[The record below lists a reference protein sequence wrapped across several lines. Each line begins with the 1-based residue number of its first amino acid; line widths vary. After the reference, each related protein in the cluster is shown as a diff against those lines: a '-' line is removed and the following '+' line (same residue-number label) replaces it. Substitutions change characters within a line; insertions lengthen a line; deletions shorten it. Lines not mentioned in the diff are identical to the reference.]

1 MGRGGIRRRGENYQ
15 IHYYDSTG
23 KRHFETI
30 GPKKKEAEEKLED
43 RLQEIRNKKFNLQ
56 KSDVKGVLFKDFLQK
71 WDGGYAQFQLKM
83 GELKGSTYTLYQGYM
98 TSHLIP
104 FFGKSLLE
112 EINPNGIREFMSYL
126 VQKGLSPKTVNNI
139 LVCLKGILKYAC
151 REGYLKEDPGQFIKR
166 LDLQEKEV
174 DILTTEEIK
183 LFLQHVRPQYYPF
196 FLCAVLTGLRQGEL
210 LGLQWQDIDFVS
222 NQIHVRRSYYRGTFV
237 TPKSKKSRRAVNIPS
252 ILADTLRGL
261 TSSYLKD
268 GQVFCNQDGSPL
280 LYKTVEREFHRAL
293 RLAGLRRVK
302 FHSLRHSYT
311 ALLIDQGENLKY
323 VQSQLGHASI
333 TTTIDIYGHV
343 MPEVNKEA
351 PKRLEKALFGD
362 TLSNQES
369 VVSMINPITLT
380 KGVRES

>member
-1 MGRGGIRRRGENYQ
+1 MGRGGIRRRGGNYQ
-15 IHYYDSTG
+15 IHYYDSEG
-23 KRHFETI
+23 VRHFKTI
-30 GPKKKEAEEKLED
+30 GPKKKEAEEALEKKLLEVRNSKKAD
-43 RLQEIRNKKFNLQ
+43 PQESN
-56 KSDVKGVLFKDFLQK
+56 VKGVLFTDFLQE
-71 WDGGYAQFQLKM
+71 WDRASAQYKLKV
-83 GELKGSTYTLYQGYM
+83 GDIKKSTYMLYQEYNA
-98 TSHLIP
+98 SHLIP
-104 FFGKSLLE
+104 FFGEYLLQ
-112 EINPNGIREFMSYL
+112 EITSDKIREFIVSL
-126 VQKGLSPKTVNNI
+126 VGKGLSRKTVNN
-139 LVCLKGILKYAC
+139 VFVYLKGVFKYAC
-151 REGYLKEDPGQFIKR
+151 QEKYLKGDPGQFVKR
-166 LDLQEKEV
+166 LDIDKEEV
-174 DILTTEEIK
+174 DILKTEEIR

-196 FLCAVLTGLRQGEL
+196 FLCAALTGLRRGEL
-210 LGLQWQDIDFVS
+210 LGLQWQDINFAS

-261 TSSYLKD
+261 TSSYFKD
-268 GQVFCNQDGSPL
+268 GQVFCNEGGTPL

-323 VQSQLGHASI
+323 IQSQLGHASI

-343 MPEVNKEA
+343 MPEVNREA

-362 TLSNQES
+362 TLQES
-369 VVSMINPITLT
+369 VVSMISPITLT